1 MLEELEKKHSKKI
14 YNILQLRLHPVIIE
28 LKKELKIQ
36 LKDISS
42 HLIM

>member
-14 YNILQLRLHPVIIE
+14 YNILQLRLYPVIIE
-28 LKKELKIQ
+28 LKELKIQ